1 MITDDRIIKVNIE
14 EEMKSSYIDYSMSVI
29 VARALPDVRDGFKPV
44 HRRILYGMMG
54 LGLTHDKPT
63 RKSARIVG
71 DVLGKYHPHGDSSV
85 YGALVR
91 MAQKWNM
98 RYPLVD
104 GQGNFGSMD
113 GDSAA
118 AMRYTE
124 ARLTVEGEAM
134 MMDLEKETVDMDR
147 NFDNTLDEPRV
158 MPTRIPNFLVNGAS
172 GIAVGMAT
180 NVPTHNLGEVIDG
193 CVAYIDNPDINIEEL
208 MHYVKA
214 PDFPTG
220 GYIMGMQGV
229 KSAYETGRGRVMMR
243 AKTDI
248 EAGPQH
254 DSIIVSEL
262 PYGLNKEELV
272 KNISQLA
279 VEKRIEG
286 ISNVNDESDKEG
298 MRIVIDV
305 KRDFNANVV
314 LNKLFKM
321 TALQTSFAVNC
332 IALVH
337 GRPKLLTLKDCIKYF
352 VEHRHDV
359 VVRRT
364 QYDLRKAQ
372 ERAHILEGLIIASD
386 NIDEVVRL
394 IRASKNPQAAME
406 ALMER
411 FSLDEV
417 QAKAIVD
424 MRLSQLTNMQQEK
437 LHDEYNEIER
447 KIAYYEQILSDDELC
462 HKVMKDELIE
472 VKEKY
477 GDERRTEICL
487 SSTEFNPEDFYADDE
502 VVITLSHL
510 GYIKRTPL
518 AEFKAQTRGGVGSK
532 GGSTRDS
539 DFIEYIY
546 PATMHNTMLFFTAK
560 GRCYWLKV
568 YELPEGAK
576 NSKGRAIQNMLNIE
590 PDDSINACLHIRK
603 LADAEFC
610 KTHFVLFCTKE
621 GVIKKTCLSEYSRPR
636 VNGVNA
642 INIREEDRVVSVVL
656 TNGTDEIVIANR
668 NGRAIRFNEEV
679 VRPMGRTATGVRG
692 IRLDE
697 DGQDEVVGMI
707 CINDPEN
714 ETVMVVS
721 ENGYGKR
728 SAVADYRVT
737 NRGGKGVKTLDITE
751 RTGPVIAIKA
761 VTDDNDLMI
770 INKSGIAIRMKLSE
784 VRVQGRATQ
793 GVRLIN
799 LEKRND
805 VISSVCKVPTEEEE
819 ETMVEQEETITGN
832 DVVIAEN
839 EVTVE
844 ETQETVA
851 TETREGFGGLISD
864 NWEEME
870 TGFSTNN
877 DEK

>member
-1 MITDDRIIKVNIE
+1 M
-14 EEMKSSYIDYSMSVI
+14 
-29 VARALPDVRDGFKPV
+29 
-44 HRRILYGMMG
+44 
-54 LGLTHDKPT
+54 
-63 RKSARIVG
+63 
-71 DVLGKYHPHGDSSV
+71 
-85 YGALVR
+85 
-91 MAQKWNM
+91 
-98 RYPLVD
+98 
-104 GQGNFGSMD
+104 
-113 GDSAA
+113 
-118 AMRYTE
+118 
-124 ARLTVEGEAM
+124 
-134 MMDLEKETVDMDR
+134 
-147 NFDNTLDEPRV
+147 
-158 MPTRIPNFLVNGAS
+158 
-172 GIAVGMAT
+172 
-180 NVPTHNLGEVIDG
+180 
-193 CVAYIDNPDINIEEL
+193 
-208 MHYVKA
+208 
-214 PDFPTG
+214 
-220 GYIMGMQGV
+220 
-229 KSAYETGRGRVMMR
+229 
-243 AKTDI
+243 
-248 EAGPQH
+248 
-254 DSIIVSEL
+254 
-262 PYGLNKEELV
+262 
-272 KNISQLA
+272 
-279 VEKRIEG
+279 
-286 ISNVNDESDKEG
+286 
-298 MRIVIDV
+298 
-305 KRDFNANVV
+305 
-314 LNKLFKM
+314 
-321 TALQTSFAVNC
+321 
-332 IALVH
+332 
-337 GRPKLLTLKDCIKYF
+337 
-352 VEHRHDV
+352 
-359 VVRRT
+359 
-364 QYDLRKAQ
+364 
-372 ERAHILEGLIIASD
+372 
-386 NIDEVVRL
+386 
-394 IRASKNPQAAME
+394 
-406 ALMER
+406 
-411 FSLDEV
+411 
-417 QAKAIVD
+417 
-424 MRLSQLTNMQQEK
+424 
-437 LHDEYNEIER
+437 
-447 KIAYYEQILSDDELC
+447 
-462 HKVMKDELIE
+462 
-472 VKEKY
+472 
-477 GDERRTEICL
+477 
-487 SSTEFNPEDFYADDE
+487 
-502 VVITLSHL
+502 VITLSHL

-819 ETMVEQEETITGN
+819 ETMVEQEEAITGN